1 MNTHVLL
8 ALSLLALVIGGCNN
22 KTKNNQTTTA
32 DSTFAAPTISAT
44 DYYFAGEYRD
54 HQGNATLK
62 DNATGTILT
71 ISNGTLASQLAKEYS
86 TLKLPANETAI
97 ARLYGRLTPT
107 DEVEQNPGL
116 ILTITRIV
124 SLQPRTNTTIARSL
138 TGDYIT
144 YVPNNIKPSERFTF
158 TLHPDYTYTFSI
170 YNLSAN
176 NTRSATGTW
185 HLLRDDY
192 IQFTN
197 NPLTNFTS
205 EAFVNNDNTELTFKA
220 SKRIYYKQE

>member
-8 ALSLLALVIGGCNN
+8 ALLLPALLIGGCND
-22 KTKNNQTTTA
+22 KTKNNQSHTI
-32 DSTFAAPTISAT
+32 DSTFAATPISAT

-54 HQGNATLK
+54 HQGNAMLK

-71 ISNGTLASQLAKEYS
+71 IGNGELASQLAKEYS
-86 TLKLPANETAI
+86 ALKLPANETAI
-97 ARLYGRLTPT
+97 AQLYGRLTPT
-107 DEVEQNPGL
+107 DEVEQNPGSV
-116 ILTITRIV
+116 LTITRIV
-124 SLQPRTNTTIARSL
+124 SLQPRTNTTIARPL

-158 TLHPDYTYTFSI
+158 ILHPNYTYTFSI

-176 NTRSATGTW
+176 STRSATGTW
-185 HLLRDDY
+185 HLLRNNY

>member
-32 DSTFAAPTISAT
+32 DSTFAAPPISAT

-86 TLKLPANETAI
+86 TLKLPANED
-97 ARLYGRLTPT
+97 RKS
-107 DEVEQNPGL
+107 V
-116 ILTITRIV
+116 V
-124 SLQPRTNTTIARSL
+124 
-138 TGDYIT
+138 
-144 YVPNNIKPSERFTF
+144 
-158 TLHPDYTYTFSI
+158 
-170 YNLSAN
+170 
-176 NTRSATGTW
+176 
-185 HLLRDDY
+185 
-192 IQFTN
+192 
-197 NPLTNFTS
+197 
-205 EAFVNNDNTELTFKA
+205 
-220 SKRIYYKQE
+220 